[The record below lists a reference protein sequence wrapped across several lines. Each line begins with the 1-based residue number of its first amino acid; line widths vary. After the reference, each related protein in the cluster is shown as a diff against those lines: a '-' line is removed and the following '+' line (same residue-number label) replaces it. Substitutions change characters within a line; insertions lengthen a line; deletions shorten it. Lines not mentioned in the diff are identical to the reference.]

1 VDDVTRRRRAIN
13 PVCENRPQPPVDST
27 GHGCRPAGVG
37 HHRGKRGTNAMGQV
51 RRGTISRACTRHP
64 RGITSRPHDT
74 VLVLG
79 SSGTLGGVY
88 TFLPPH
94 LWYASEVECCKPTQ
108 IDLCTVDGTV
118 RIHPV
123 AAQFPLGST
132 QYCSEL
138 VLHGTAK
145 VISSEL
151 ISGKDVSVAL
161 DSPCGPK
168 LPSDGL
174 GHQ

>member
-1 VDDVTRRRRAIN
+1 M
-13 PVCENRPQPPVDST
+13 PPVT
-27 GHGCRPAGVG
+27 AAALPALAIIEASVG
-37 HHRGKRGTNAMGQV
+37 LMQWAKYAVEQSVVLALVAPVVSQAGPN
-51 RRGTISRACTRHP
+51 
-64 RGITSRPHDT
+64 DT

-79 SSGTLGGVY
+79 SSGTLGDVY

-174 GHQ
+174 GGR